1 MTISTQEFLQRL
13 IQNVESV
20 VLGKHDVVRM
30 SIVALLAGEHILL
43 EDVPGVGKTLVA
55 KALSKSIEGKFARIQ
70 FTPDLLPSDILGS
83 SIYHA
88 ATGSF
93 EFSSGPIFANVVLA
107 DEINRAPP
115 RTQSAL
121 LEAMSERQASID
133 GVTYRMPDPFMVM
146 ATQNPF
152 EFEGTYLLPE
162 SQLDRFL
169 VRIELGYPSRVS
181 ERQVLQSHNQG
192 EPVDGLKSVVSL
204 SEVKSA
210 QLDVRQVKVE
220 DSVLDYLQDIV
231 ELTRK
236 STEIQIG
243 VSTRGALSFYR
254 ACQALAVVNHRNF
267 VTPDD
272 VKMLAIPVIAHRIIP
287 KGFAAGSDRK
297 LVEVIV
303 RRMLESVRVPV

>member
-1 MTISTQEFLQRL
+1 MAASTQEFLQRL
-13 IQNVESV
+13 MKNVESV
-20 VLGKHDVVRM
+20 VLGKREVVQM
-30 SIVALLAGEHILL
+30 SLVALLAGEHILL

-88 ATGSF
+88 SSSTF

-133 GVTYRMPDPFMVM
+133 GVTYPMPDPFIVM

-169 VRIELGYPSRVS
+169 VRIELGYP
-181 ERQVLQSHNQG
+181 ERSAEREVLTSHNLG
-192 EPVDGLKSVVSL
+192 EPVNSLKSVVTL
-204 SEVKSA
+204 AEVKSA
-210 QLDVRQVKVE
+210 QQSVRSVRFE
-220 DSVLDYLQDIV
+220 ESVLDYLQDIV
-231 ELTRK
+231 EITRN
-236 STEIQIG
+236 SIDLQIG
-243 VSTRGALSFYR
+243 VSTRGALSYYR
-254 ACQALAVVNHRNF
+254 ACQALAVIQNRSF

-272 VKMLAIPVIAHRIIP
+272 VKSLAIPVIAHRIIP

-297 LVEVIV
+297 LVEANV
-303 RRMLESVRVPV
+303 RRILETVRVPV

>member
-1 MTISTQEFLQRL
+1 MAFSTQDFLQRL
-13 IQNVESV
+13 ISNVESV
-20 VLGKHDVVRM
+20 VFGKRDVVEM
-30 SIVALLAGEHILL
+30 SLVALLASEHILL

-83 SIYHA
+83 SIYRSS
-88 ATGSF
+88 TGNF

-133 GVTYRMPDPFMVM
+133 GSTYPMPDPFIVM

-169 VRIELGYPSRVS
+169 VRIEIGYPARAA
-181 ERQVLQSHNQG
+181 EREVLKSHNLG
-192 EPVDGLKSVVSL
+192 EPVENLQRVVTL
-204 SEVKSA
+204 AEVKSA
-210 QLDVRQVKVE
+210 QQTVRSVKFE
-220 DSVLDYLQDIV
+220 ESVLDYLQDIV
-231 ELTRK
+231 ELTRT
-236 STEIQIG
+236 SNEVQIG
-243 VSTRGALSFYR
+243 VSTRGALSYYR
-254 ACQALAVVNHRNF
+254 ACQALAVINNRDF
-267 VTPDD
+267 VIPDD
-272 VKMLAIPVIAHRIIP
+272 VKNLAVPVIAHRIIP
-287 KGFAAGSDRK
+287 KGYAAGSDRK
-297 LVEVIV
+297 LVEASL

>member
-1 MTISTQEFLQRL
+1 MAASTQEFLQRL
-13 IQNVESV
+13 INNVESV
-20 VLGKHDVVRM
+20 VLGKREVVQM
-30 SIVALLAGEHILL
+30 SLVALLAGEHILL

-88 ATGSF
+88 STSTF

-133 GVTYRMPDPFMVM
+133 GVTYPMPDPFIVM

-169 VRIELGYPSRVS
+169 VRIELGYP
-181 ERQVLQSHNQG
+181 ERSAEREVLTSHNLG
-192 EPVDGLKSVVSL
+192 EPVNSLKSVVTL
-204 SEVKSA
+204 TEVKAA
-210 QLDVRQVKVE
+210 QQSVRTVRFE
-220 DSVLDYLQDIV
+220 ASVLDYLQDIV
-231 ELTRK
+231 EITRN
-236 STEIQIG
+236 SIDLQIG
-243 VSTRGALSFYR
+243 VSTRGALSYYR
-254 ACQALAVVNHRNF
+254 ACQALAVIQNRSF

-272 VKMLAIPVIAHRIIP
+272 VKSLAIPVIAHRIIP

-297 LVEVIV
+297 LVEANV
-303 RRMLESVRVPV
+303 RRILESVRVPV